1 MGARKDENVTEQL
14 RENISKLLILEKE
27 MGTGGSSIIN
37 ITKHKLENIGL
48 VFNDLPSIR
57 VDHLGKISKNEL
69 IILPDGVVTNQKA
82 TPLVEYVHVDDL
94 PGGSYNLN
102 VCNRYN
108 VQVGAGG
115 VQMKSYGPVDIS
127 GTVTNIAGDQVNI
140 ASDLE
145 INIESK
151 GRINISADILA
162 LRQKN
167 YGQVLVDSNLGVSQN
182 VIVGGGM
189 HVEGELSVQ
198 HVTAPVEFQQTEVV
212 EQAVKLITGVAF
224 HCKIDDMDIT
234 DTGIQ
239 GSGIRNEATGTI
251 TFTDAG
257 TQSNNEDI
265 GYTTPHSHQFRNL
278 PLTLMQKE
286 SDVRQVGKNNENP
299 VKTGPFPIKHEKKT
313 AQSFDNDNDI

>member
-1 MGARKDENVTEQL
+1 MGV
-14 RENISKLLILEKE
+14 
-27 MGTGGSSIIN
+27 GGSSIIN
-37 ITKHKLENIGL
+37 ITKHKVENIGL

-57 VDHLGKISKNEL
+57 VDHFGKINKSEMR
-69 IILPDGVVTNQKA
+69 IQPGGVITNQKA
-82 TPLVEYVHVDDL
+82 SPLIEYVHVDDL

-189 HVEGELSVQ
+189 HVEGELTVQ
-198 HVTAPVEFQQTEVV
+198 HVTAPVEFQQTEAV
-212 EQAVKLITGVAF
+212 EQAVKLLTGVPF
-224 HCKIDDMDIT
+224 HCTIDDMNKT
-234 DTGIQ
+234 DSGIA
-239 GSGIRNEATGTI
+239 GSGIQNGAEGTI
-251 TFTDAG
+251 TFTAAG
-257 TQSNNEDI
+257 AEDTSSGGVVGNNEDI

-286 SDVRQVGKNNENP
+286 SDVRQVGKNNENAAR
-299 VKTGPFPIKHEKKT
+299 TGPFQISHGKKN
-313 AQSFDNDNDI
+313 AQSFDNDDTI